1 MSIALCV
8 VVGIVVV
15 VVRKV
20 SVLGHVGHVWLRL
33 LEDRFQ
39 RHSVHSRLLRRHG
52 LGTILQNFFA
62 ATSGT
67 VNYYFNSW
75 AGALVKWLW
84 EETHAL
90 KVVGENKLKRGRG
103 WPI

>member
-20 SVLGHVGHVWLRL
+20 SVLGHVGHVRLRL

-52 LGTILQNFFA
+52 LGTILQNFFCRNFRDGKLLFQFMGG
-62 ATSGT
+62 SPGQ
-67 VNYYFNSW
+67 
-75 AGALVKWLW
+75 
-84 EETHAL
+84 
-90 KVVGENKLKRGRG
+90 VVMGGDSCPEGRG
-103 WPI
+103 